1 MTFVDDC
8 MYTHLGCDIF
18 FRRRVSSERERLS
31 SLKAAFSFS
40 SSSIQKCVSVFAQT
54 NKSCAEVAVT
64 PILSI
69 TKLPSFHCDP
79 KKIFGSIFW
88 LNLSFQRYLDE
99 LYSI

>member
-31 SLKAAFSFS
+31 SLKAAFSS

-79 KKIFGSIFW
+79 KK
-88 LNLSFQRYLDE
+88 SFDQFYP
-99 LYSI
+99 

>member
-31 SLKAAFSFS
+31 SLKAAFSSSSS

-54 NKSCAEVAVT
+54 NKSYAEVAVT

-79 KKIFGSIFW
+79 K
-88 LNLSFQRYLDE
+88 NLRNNSLARLLISE
-99 LYSI
+99 IIG